1 MNRLWDKAFAAFGLN
16 PTETQRHQ
24 LECYTSELLTVNQ
37 KLNLVKADDEE
48 TLLRRHL
55 FDALAGL
62 PVLGTAGPETAADV
76 GSGCGIPGIPLAVF
90 WTSTRMTLIERSA
103 KRASFLRY
111 AAAVCGLSDR
121 VTVENRDLKA
131 LNREFDLVTFRAFRQ
146 FDEFIAP
153 LLTITKAGGMI
164 AAYKGT
170 EEAVRGDLNASAV
183 ALPTAEIRVIK
194 NPFYEAERRLLL
206 VKKNSVQLSQ

>member
-1 MNRLWDKAFAAFGLN
+1 MNRLWDEAFAAFGLN
-16 PTETQRHQ
+16 PTETQRRQ
-24 LECYTSELLTVNQ
+24 LIQYTAELQSVNR
-37 KLNLVKADDEE
+37 KLNLVRAADEE

-90 WTSTRMTLIERSA
+90 WTNTRMTLIERSA
-103 KRASFLRY
+103 KRASFLSY

-121 VTVENRDLKA
+121 VTVENRDLKE

-153 LLTITKAGGMI
+153 LLKITKPGGLI

-170 EEAVRGDLNASAV
+170 EESVRGDLNTSAV
-183 ALPTAEIRVIK
+183 ALPTAEIKIIK

-206 VKKNSVQLSQ
+206 IRKI

>member
-1 MNRLWDKAFAAFGLN
+1 MNRLWNEAFTAFGLN
-16 PTETQRHQ
+16 PTETQCRQ
-24 LECYTSELLTVNQ
+24 LIQYTAELQSVNR
-37 KLNLVKADDEE
+37 KLNLVRAADEG

-90 WTSTRMTLIERSA
+90 WTNTRMTLIERSA
-103 KRASFLRY
+103 KRASFLSY

-121 VTVENRDLKA
+121 VTVENRDLKE

-153 LLTITKAGGMI
+153 LLKITKPGGLI

-170 EEAVRGDLNASAV
+170 EESVRGDLNTSAV
-183 ALPTAEIRVIK
+183 ALPTAEIKIIK

-206 VKKNSVQLSQ
+206 IRKI

>member
-1 MNRLWDKAFAAFGLN
+1 MNRLWDEAFAAFGLN
-16 PTETQRHQ
+16 PTETQRYQ
-24 LECYTSELLTVNQ
+24 LERYTSELLAVNQ

-121 VTVENRDLKA
+121 VCVENRDLKDSD
-131 LNREFDLVTFRAFRQ
+131 RQFDCVTFRAFRQ

-170 EEAVRGDLNASAV
+170 EAALRHDLDAARPNLSK
-183 ALPTAEIRVIK
+183 TEITILD
-194 NPFYEAERRLLL
+194 NPFYQAERHLLL
-206 VKKNSVQLSQ
+206 IRKI

>member
-1 MNRLWDKAFAAFGLN
+1 MNRLWDEAFSAFGLS
-16 PTETQRHQ
+16 PTETQRRQ
-24 LECYTSELLTVNQ
+24 LDRYTSELLAVNQ

-62 PVLGTAGPETAADV
+62 PVLGTAGPATAADV

-111 AAAVCGLSDR
+111 AAAVCGLGDR
-121 VTVENRDLKA
+121 VCIENRDLKN
-131 LNREFDLVTFRAFRQ
+131 LDSQFDCVTFRAFRQ

-170 EEAVRGDLNASAV
+170 EKAVRHDLNAARPEF
-183 ALPTAEIRVIK
+183 AKTEIKILD
-194 NPFYEAERRLLL
+194 NPFYQAERHLLL
-206 VKKNSVQLSQ
+206 IEKV